1 MSKSETNFSEASA
14 FDKRSSAKTSKKR
27 AIRLVVFLGVLVAAG
42 YGYWQL
48 GDSLN
53 LGSLV
58 AHEQQLQEYLASSP
72 FGVFAVAFAI
82 YVAATGLSLPGA
94 TGLTLTYGW
103 FFGFANAVILVSFA
117 STLGA
122 SIAFMWSRYI
132 LGTSLQ
138 EKFKKRLAN
147 FNQALEKDGAF
158 YLFTLRL
165 IPVVPFFVINVV
177 MGLTRLPL
185 KTFWLVSQVGMLP
198 GTMAYVYA
206 GASVPDLQTLNESG
220 LRGIISP
227 KLFIAFAVLGLLPVV
242 LKKAIQGFKPSIE
255 RQAE

>member
-1 MSKSETNFSEASA
+1 MSESETNSSEASA
-14 FDKRSSAKTSKKR
+14 VDESSSGKTSKKG
-27 AIRLVVFLGVLVAAG
+27 AIRLGVFLAIVAAAG
-42 YGYWQL
+42 CGYWQF

-53 LGSLV
+53 LGSLA
-58 AHEQQLQEYLASSP
+58 AHEQQLQQYRVASP
-72 FGVFAVAFAI
+72 FIVFAVAFAI
-82 YVAATGLSLPGA
+82 YVAVTGLSLPGA

-103 FFGFANAVILVSFA
+103 FFGFANTVILVSFA

-122 SIAFMWSRYI
+122 SIAFMLSRYI
-132 LGTSLQ
+132 FGMSLQ
-138 EKFKKRLAN
+138 KKFRNRLAN

-177 MGLTRLPL
+177 RGLTRLPL

-206 GASVPDLQTLNESG
+206 GASVPDLQTLNENG
-220 LRGIISP
+220 LGGIISP
-227 KLFIAFAVLGLLPVV
+227 KLFIAFAVLGLLPLV
-242 LKKAIQGFKPSIE
+242 LKKAIQWFKPSTE
-255 RQAE
+255 Q

>member
-1 MSKSETNFSEASA
+1 MSESETNSSEASA
-14 FDKRSSAKTSKKR
+14 VDESPSEKTSKRR
-27 AIRLVVFLGVLVAAG
+27 AIRLGSFLAVVAAAG
-42 YGYWQL
+42 FGYWQF

-53 LGSLV
+53 LGSLA
-58 AHEQQLQEYLASSP
+58 AHEKQLREYRTASP
-72 FGVFAVAFAI
+72 FIVFAVAFAI
-82 YVAATGLSLPGA
+82 YVVVTGLSLPGA
-94 TGLTLTYGW
+94 TGLTLTCGW
-103 FFGFANAVILVSFA
+103 FFGFTNAVILVSFA

-122 SIAFMWSRYI
+122 SIAFVLSRYMF
-132 LGTSLQ
+132 GTSLQ
-138 EKFKKRLAN
+138 EKFKDRLEN

-165 IPVVPFFVINVV
+165 IPVAPFFMINVV

-206 GASVPDLQTLNESG
+206 GSSVPDLQTLNENG

-227 KLFIAFAVLGLLPVV
+227 KLFIAFAVLGLLPLV
-242 LKKAIQGFKPSIE
+242 LKKAIQWLKPSTE
-255 RQAE
+255 Q